1 MLCHLLFLV
10 FFRIYKWA
18 FCFLLILGLACVR
31 GTNLY
36 DDTGFVDNRYLS
48 NKETLILR
56 PMREFSEEEINLYNE
71 FSLTEHKDSI
81 QKLKHEQ
88 DKDIQDSEDSLYSI
102 QTLTRNFLGGL
113 QENFPATIPTI
124 FRTGD
129 KLSTCEDI
137 TLDNNEIDRC
147 IICNGKKDAF
157 GSTLEATNFSKLV
170 SRKGKDEFEKNIHL
184 TVDSIKNMDIHNME
198 RYDGMYCKI
207 TLSLKKVLE
216 PLF

>member
-1 MLCHLLFLV
+1 
-10 FFRIYKWA
+10 
-18 FCFLLILGLACVR
+18 
-31 GTNLY
+31 
-36 DDTGFVDNRYLS
+36 
-48 NKETLILR
+48 
-56 PMREFSEEEINLYNE
+56 MREFSEEEINLYNE

-81 QKLKHEQ
+81 QRLKHEQ
-88 DKDIQDSEDSLYSI
+88 DKEIQDSEDSLYSI

-207 TLSLKKVLE
+207 TLSLKSVFE
-216 PLF
+216 PHIILTYRTFTSL

>member
-1 MLCHLLFLV
+1 M
-10 FFRIYKWA
+10 
-18 FCFLLILGLACVR
+18 ILGLACGR

-48 NKETLILR
+48 KKETLILR

-147 IICNGKKDAF
+147 IICNGKKMRLGQPLKQPTF
-157 GSTLEATNFSKLV
+157 PNSFRGKERTNL
-170 SRKGKDEFEKNIHL
+170 RKI
-184 TVDSIKNMDIHNME
+184 SI
-198 RYDGMYCKI
+198 
-207 TLSLKKVLE
+207 
-216 PLF
+216 

>member
-1 MLCHLLFLV
+1 
-10 FFRIYKWA
+10 
-18 FCFLLILGLACVR
+18 
-31 GTNLY
+31 
-36 DDTGFVDNRYLS
+36 
-48 NKETLILR
+48 
-56 PMREFSEEEINLYNE
+56 MREFSEEEINLYNE
-71 FSLTEHKDSI
+71 FSLTERKDSI
-81 QKLKHEQ
+81 QRLKHEQ
-88 DKDIQDSEDSLYSI
+88 DKEIQDSEDSLYSI

-129 KLSTCEDI
+129 KLSTCEDN
-137 TLDNNEIDRC
+137 TLDNNELERC

-184 TVDSIKNMDIHNME
+184 TVDSIKSMDIHTME

-207 TLSLKKVLE
+207 TFLSLKKRYSNI
-216 PLF
+216 PHFHQIINFITACYFR